1 MNFVILVEKG
11 DILKI
16 GVIIKGVCGYFIFG
30 YFINV
35 FFIVESY
42 VIYIWSSI
50 GGFKGRKLLVDDV
63 IIVKIN
69 NDFKENIGKMIYL

>member
-30 YFINV
+30 
-35 FFIVESY
+35 
-42 VIYIWSSI
+42 
-50 GGFKGRKLLVDDV
+50 
-63 IIVKIN
+63 
-69 NDFKENIGKMIYL
+69 